1 MVGRFLSRQKANL
14 LRPPNQDR
22 RATPMVVVGAF
33 FIVLGLAGLAFGI
46 FYQSGLHLS
55 LGFGFALIGA
65 AERSSENRRRLT
77 VGLRVAS
84 AVAFLGIPL
93 FYVPMAY
100 YSGFGQTGAL
110 VVAAICLVVIP
121 LMWAEILGYFNGN
134 RGGRRGVQ
142 REGERVP

>member
-1 MVGRFLSRQKANL
+1 M
-14 LRPPNQDR
+14 LRPPDRDR
-22 RATPMVVVGAF
+22 RATPMLVLGAF
-33 FIVLGLAGLAFGI
+33 FIVLGSLGLAFGI

-55 LGFGFALIGA
+55 LGVGFALLGA
-65 AERSSENRRRLT
+65 AERSPENRRTLT
-77 VGLRVAS
+77 VFLRVAS
-84 AVAFLGIPL
+84 AVAFLCIPL

-110 VVAAICLVVIP
+110 VVAAICLVIIP

-134 RGGRRGVQ
+134 RGGRSGAR